1 MGLKI
6 VFDLD
11 GTLITCE
18 NKQKFVLFAILN
30 SLSQS
35 NGTGREKLDPWWN
48 LKRSGLST
56 EQALVRM
63 NISNARIIADEWR
76 RIVENHAYCSLD
88 QPFDDSLHCLRYLK
102 NELGFTIFILTS
114 RNCRFHVLQSLDS
127 YGFSQHIDDLIVVKP
142 DLGYSGKTGCLEKIS
157 PAAFIGDSELDYQ
170 AALHAGTSFIALT
183 RGQRS
188 REYLS
193 KTGIIKIEDNLSF
206 INGNFIHQ
214 IL

>member
-35 NGTGREKLDPWWN
+35 NGTGREKLDPWWK

-56 EQALVRM
+56 EQALIRM
-63 NISNARIIADEWR
+63 NISNARLIADEWR

-88 QPFDDSLHCLRYLK
+88 QPFDDSLYCLRYLK
-102 NELGFTIFILTS
+102 DKLGFTIFILTS
-114 RNCRFHVLQSLDS
+114 RNCRFHVLQSMDS

-142 DLGYSGKTGCLEKIS
+142 DTGPGGKTDYLQKIS
-157 PAAFIGDSELDYQ
+157 PAVFIGDSELDYQ

-188 REYLS
+188 REFLS
-193 KTGIIKIEDNLSF
+193 KAGITKIEDNLSF
-206 INGNFIHQ
+206 INGSFIHQ
-214 IL
+214 IF